1 MTKPIDIKRFA
12 NLLSAQ
18 GTLDEIERALRLTGD
33 RRTARRIADVRNTL
47 SRAIADEQEDF
58 YRSLFNRS
66 SP

>member
-47 SRAIADEQEDF
+47 SRAIAEEQEDF
-58 YRSLFNRS
+58 YRSLSDYR
-66 SP
+66 